1 MLNHILFHLSVF
13 NNFKRLINEANT
25 VRIVM
30 YKEPKQPF
38 YVEIL

>member
-13 NNFKRLINEANT
+13 NKFERLINEANT